1 MPTQCSPL
9 RQETRRQGRGHR
21 PGEPISRPDILI
33 QSITAKWQVL
43 KPLWRSIYAC
53 AWVVLNQYQLLT
65 GNNTFLQL
73 WTPRTG
79 WGLPPNLSELDS
91 SHRSL
96 FTCTAW
102 WSSTCFSYVSL
113 TNQQVFLLV
122 SASHVQNN
130 LQITKCQSGCHYAQP
145 LRTAVAFYSAHII
158 NSLHGPVSHYEQWYL
173 IMLKLTSSVC
183 HN

>member
-33 QSITAKWQVL
+33 QSITAKRQVL
-43 KPLWRSIYAC
+43 KPPWRSIYAC

-102 WSSTCFSYVSL
+102 WSSTWFSYVSL
-113 TNQQVFLLV
+113 TNQPSVSPCICFTRTKQSPNNKMPERLSLRATITHCCGFL
-122 SASHVQNN
+122 
-130 LQITKCQSGCHYAQP
+130 
-145 LRTAVAFYSAHII
+145 
-158 NSLHGPVSHYEQWYL
+158 
-173 IMLKLTSSVC
+173 
-183 HN
+183 